1 MNVFVYGTLMK
12 GCRNHRLLIN
22 EKFIGEG
29 KIQNYG
35 LYNVTSSY
43 PGVILKDG
51 ASVLGG
57 IYDVSKK
64 TLEKL
69 DQLEGE
75 GSLYIRRAV
84 SVETANGAMEAYTYL
99 WNRTVNEQDY
109 VDIREL
115 PWRPYEKKVRGYI

>member
-22 EKFIGEG
+22 EKYIGEG

-43 PGVILKDG
+43 PGVIQKG
-51 ASVLGG
+51 GTSVLGE
-57 IYDVSKK
+57 IYNVSEK

-69 DQLEGE
+69 DELEGE

-84 SVETANGAMEAYTYL
+84 SVETANAVMEAYTYI
-99 WNRTVNEQDY
+99 WNRSVNEKDY
-109 VDIREL
+109 VDVREL
-115 PWRPYEKKVRGYI
+115 PWRPC